1 MKLICTKPV
10 DLFGTRYAKGDTIDV
25 TEQTAE
31 RLIRAREARPALGE
45 VSKYLAGRRHTTPA
59 AVSRE
64 MRVIR
69 R

>member
-1 MKLICTKPV
+1 MKLKALKTI
-10 DLFGTRYAKGDTIDV
+10 DLFGTRYAKGDSIDV

-31 RLIRAREARPALGE
+31 RLIRAKEARPAPGE
-45 VSKYLAGRRHTTPA
+45 VGKHLAGRRHTTPA
-59 AVSRE
+59 GVSRE